1 MRKYHK
7 NIQKMSEFIGNR
19 KVHSLWEYVSSISRA
34 IDKYYGKEFWI
45 KAEISKLNFF
55 TKSGHCYPEL
65 IENQNGK
72 QIANVSGFIH
82 KNDFQRINQ
91 KFIQT
96 IGEPL
101 KDGMVVL
108 LFCKVHFSTT
118 RGLKIDI
125 SDIDISSI
133 IGQQAQLKILNINR
147 LKSEG
152 IFAVNK
158 QKKIPRLIK
167 KVAIISVE
175 TGKGYAD
182 FISIINNSPKIH
194 VKTTLLNSLMMGE
207 EAVVEIQDRLK
218 NISTH
223 QNDFDVVCII
233 RGGGGEASLQCFND
247 YNLAKAVATFPLPIL
262 TGIGHATNQTI
273 IEQVCYNDFVSPS
286 ALANYILKY
295 NSDEA
300 EKFEELVQ
308 KIKTKLL
315 ILKSNSF
322 QNFKYPVESFK
333 LKFKY
338 AFERKY
344 SELQAKQNHISNLY
358 KQILQTKEQN
368 VEFLRQQIIT
378 LIHKQ
383 FAIKN
388 QQLANVIANIMT
400 AIKNDNQNKIIVDG
414 KNVKN
419 ATDLKKDDEIS
430 IFFNDGIVFAQVI
443 NIIKKG

>member
-1 MRKYHK
+1 M
-7 NIQKMSEFIGNR
+7 
-19 KVHSLWEYVSSISRA
+19 
-34 IDKYYGKEFWI
+34 
-45 KAEISKLNFF
+45 
-55 TKSGHCYPEL
+55 
-65 IENQNGK
+65 
-72 QIANVSGFIH
+72 
-82 KNDFQRINQ
+82 
-91 KFIQT
+91 
-96 IGEPL
+96 
-101 KDGMVVL
+101 
-108 LFCKVHFSTT
+108 
-118 RGLKIDI
+118 
-125 SDIDISSI
+125 
-133 IGQQAQLKILNINR
+133 
-147 LKSEG
+147 
-152 IFAVNK
+152 
-158 QKKIPRLIK
+158 
-167 KVAIISVE
+167 
-175 TGKGYAD
+175 
-182 FISIINNSPKIH
+182 
-194 VKTTLLNSLMMGE
+194 
-207 EAVVEIQDRLK
+207 
-218 NISTH
+218 
-223 QNDFDVVCII
+223 
-233 RGGGGEASLQCFND
+233 
-247 YNLAKAVATFPLPIL
+247 
-262 TGIGHATNQTI
+262 
-273 IEQVCYNDFVSPS
+273 CYNDFVSPS